1 MSLLSVGSVRALSTL
16 FWGQRTCTGRQII
29 CITCVDCS
37 WLDLHC
43 VSDSLEGSKETV
55 FNYLPYKSA
64 LLHGI
69 SLICGITFNPVLK
82 H

>member
-1 MSLLSVGSVRALSTL
+1 MSLLSAGSVRALSTL
-16 FWGQRTCTGRQII
+16 FWGQRTCTGRQIV

-64 LLHGI
+64 LLHDI
-69 SLICGITFNPVLK
+69 SLIFGITFNPVPK